1 MPFGMQLCYWS
12 ISLWLGVGRRE
23 FSVLRCVCSE
33 IDFEFAVLLVVFWCN
48 KHFPSWASK
57 LGEFEELYKTGK
69 QSRFCTTFG
78 NPPYAASVCLRQ
90 RNKYF
95 FTYSHQNKL
104 IDQWKRAYNRKYF
117 IITTLFEK
125 WAIYFWTPA
134 SHSWAH
140 WFMRW
145 ILPPGKEYQYA
156 KMSWLICCDTLLV

>member
-23 FSVLRCVCSE
+23 FSVLRCVCLE

-117 IITTLFEK
+117 YNYNAL
-125 WAIYFWTPA
+125 W
-134 SHSWAH
+134 
-140 WFMRW
+140 
-145 ILPPGKEYQYA
+145 
-156 KMSWLICCDTLLV
+156 KMSHLLLNASKSQLSPLVHEVDLIAW